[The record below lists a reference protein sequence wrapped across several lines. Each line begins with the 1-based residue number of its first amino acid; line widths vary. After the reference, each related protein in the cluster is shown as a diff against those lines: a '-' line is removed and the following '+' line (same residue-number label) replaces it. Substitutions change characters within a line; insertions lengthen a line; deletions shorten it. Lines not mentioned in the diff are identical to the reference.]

1 MNMNEKEVALWSEGG
16 LNVTLTIRLL
26 MHGKEVGSIIGKK
39 GETVKKMREE
49 SGARIN
55 ISDGSSTERIVTI
68 TGASEVIFK
77 AFAMIAEKFDEDILA
92 CMVNSTVS
100 SRPPVTLRLVFPAS
114 QCGSLIGKGGSKI
127 KEIRE
132 TTGAQVQ
139 VAGDLL
145 PESTERAVT
154 ISGTPNAI
162 TQCVRH
168 ICMIML
174 ESPPKGATI
183 PYRPKPS
190 SGGNPT
196 VLSQPHTAPT
206 FAVPAQY
213 TIPPQDLTKLHQ
225 LAMQH
230 IPFTSLGQS
239 NPTFPGLD
247 MSVSPSSYELSI
259 PNELIGCIIGRQGTK
274 INEIRQM
281 SGAQIKI
288 ASATDG
294 SAVRHVTITGSPASI
309 CLAQYLISASLEVA
323 KLSIQAASSSSS
335 TTVDLGL
342 SFSQS
347 ASPASASAA
356 MLAAPSAINVH
367 SPPAMHSI
375 PTTHYALPVSS
386 LLGMKTVPL
395 LTVHTAASPGL
406 APYTTKIPASASIK
420 KSEHQRFTPY

>member
-77 AFAMIAEKFDEDILA
+77 AFAMIAEKFEEDILA

-162 TQCVRH
+162 TQCVRQ
-168 ICMIML
+168 ICTIML

-196 VLSQPHTAPT
+196 VLSQPHTTPT

-247 MSVSPSSYELSI
+247 MSVSPSSHELSI

-309 CLAQYLISASLEVA
+309 CLAQYLISASLEMA
-323 KLSIQAASSSSS
+323 KFSIQAASSSSS

-347 ASPASASAA
+347 ASPASASA
-356 MLAAPSAINVH
+356 MLAAPSSINVH
-367 SPPAMHSI
+367 SPPAMPSI

-395 LTVHTAASPGL
+395 WAVHTAASPGFT
-406 APYTTKIPASASIK
+406 PYTTKIPASATVK
-420 KSEHQRFTPY
+420 KSEHQRFAPY

>member
-26 MHGKEVGSIIGKK
+26 MHCK
-39 GETVKKMREE
+39 

-68 TGASEVIFK
+68 TGGSEVIFK
-77 AFAMIAEKFDEDILA
+77 AFAMIAEKFEEDILA

-154 ISGTPNAI
+154 ISGTPTAI

-168 ICMIML
+168 ICIIML

-190 SGGNPT
+190 SGGNPAFF
-196 VLSQPHTAPT
+196 SQAHSTPT

-213 TIPPQDLTKLHQ
+213 TIPPHDLTKLQQ

-247 MSVSPSSYELSI
+247 MSVSQSSYELSI
-259 PNELIGCIIGRQGTK
+259 PNELIGCIIGRQGSK

-288 ASATDG
+288 ASAIDG

-309 CLAQYLISASLEVA
+309 CLAHYLISASLELA
-323 KLSIQAASSSSS
+323 KLSIQAASSSTSN
-335 TTVDLGL
+335 TVDLGL

-356 MLAAPSAINVH
+356 MLATPPAINIHSPSAI
-367 SPPAMHSI
+367 PSI

-386 LLGMKTVPL
+386 LLGMKTLPL
-395 LTVHTAASPGL
+395 LAVHTAASPGF
-406 APYTTKIPASASIK
+406 ATYTTKNAASATIK
-420 KSEHQRFTPY
+420 KSERQRFAPY

>member
-1 MNMNEKEVALWSEGG
+1 MNTNEKEVALWSEGG

-77 AFAMIAEKFDEDILA
+77 AFAMIAERFEEDILA

-168 ICMIML
+168 ICSIML

-196 VLSQPHTAPT
+196 VLSHPHTAPT

-213 TIPPQDLTKLHQ
+213 TIPHQDFTKLHQ

-239 NPTFPGLD
+239 NPFPGLD
-247 MSVSPSSYELSI
+247 MSISPSSYELSI

-309 CLAQYLISASLEVA
+309 CLAQYLISASLEMA

-347 ASPASASAA
+347 ASPVSASAA

-367 SPPAMHSI
+367 SPTAMQSI

-395 LTVHTAASPGL
+395 LAVHTAAASAL
-406 APYTTKIPASASIK
+406 APYTTKIPGSATIK
-420 KSEHQRFTPY
+420 KSDHQRFTPY